1 MVWKMLDLK
10 IAPSVSQGHSFV
22 QFSVKHLC
30 WVRPLLGPGA
40 VAANSS
46 TNGPVLLE
54 LVPVTW
60 QAGMRTVWGKVGVL
74 WEHIARDLG

>member
-1 MVWKMLDLK
+1 M
-10 IAPSVSQGHSFV
+10 
-22 QFSVKHLC
+22 
-30 WVRPLLGPGA
+30 GPGA
-40 VAANSS
+40 VVANSS
-46 TNGPVLLE
+46 TNGPVLE